1 VTKDLEI
8 VDDAGDEFY
17 ATNIPIPFYIRL
29 KLNSEKTKY
38 RAKILDESGNTRSF
52 YTGVTNRNFLELHV
66 PVIPLPN
73 KGKIIV
79 EIEVSDIESEES
91 TKHQATIDY
100 VSQEEYD
107 SIKKLDAT
115 KKAEEVDLPAEKDD
129 IIDEP
134 EEPSELT
141 SEELAYLTQT
151 TDSLP
156 AVKEVEEN
164 AEVKGVVESEVS
176 DQIKEPIDEIEESAE
191 LSVDEMAFLTQSEV
205 TIEDVKEEA
214 EIGESVT
221 EVSVQLEELAEDPE
235 RSAELSVDELAY
247 LTQRKEIIEEIEE
260 EVEIQEFETRASIQP
275 EELVDEPE
283 RSAELS
289 VDELAYLTQ
298 RAEILHESAK
308 EEEEKVTEQILSI
321 DTDEEE

>member
-1 VTKDLEI
+1 MTKDLEI

-29 KLNSEKTKY
+29 KLDSEKTKY

-115 KKAEEVDLPAEKDD
+115 NTVEEANHSVQKADV
-129 IIDEP
+129 IDEP

-164 AEVKGVVESEVS
+164 AEVKGVESEVL
-176 DQIKEPIDEIEESAE
+176 DQFKEPIDEIEESAE

-235 RSAELSVDELAY
+235 RSAELSVDELTY
-247 LTQRKEIIEEIEE
+247 LTQRKGIIEEIEE
-260 EVEIQEFETRASIQP
+260 DVEIQEFETRASVQL
-275 EELVDEPE
+275 EELSEEQE

-298 RAEILHESAK
+298 RAEILRESAK
-308 EEEEKVTEQILSI
+308 EEEEIVTEKLISI
-321 DTDEEE
+321 DSDEEE

>member
-1 VTKDLEI
+1 MTKDLEI

-29 KLNSEKTKY
+29 KLDSEKTKY

-115 KKAEEVDLPAEKDD
+115 NTVEEANHSVQKADV
-129 IIDEP
+129 IDEP
-134 EEPSELT
+134 EESSELT

-164 AEVKGVVESEVS
+164 AEVKGVESEVS
-176 DQIKEPIDEIEESAE
+176 DQFKEPIDEIEKSAE

-235 RSAELSVDELAY
+235 KSAELSVDELTY
-247 LTQRKEIIEEIEE
+247 LTQRKGIIEEIEE
-260 EVEIQEFETRASIQP
+260 DVEIQEFETRASVQL
-275 EELVDEPE
+275 EELSEEQE

-298 RAEILHESAK
+298 RAEILRESAK
-308 EEEEKVTEQILSI
+308 EEEEIVTEKLISI
-321 DTDEEE
+321 DSDEEE

>member
-1 VTKDLEI
+1 MTKDLEI

-29 KLNSEKTKY
+29 KLDSEKTKY

-107 SIKKLDAT
+107 SIKKQDAT
-115 KKAEEVDLPAEKDD
+115 KKAEEVDLPAEKED

-134 EEPSELT
+134 EESSELT

-164 AEVKGVVESEVS
+164 AEVKGVESEVS
-176 DQIKEPIDEIEESAE
+176 DQFKEPIDEIEKSAE

-235 RSAELSVDELAY
+235 KSAELSVDELTY
-247 LTQRKEIIEEIEE
+247 LTQRKGIIEEIEE
-260 EVEIQEFETRASIQP
+260 DVEIQEFETRASVQL
-275 EELVDEPE
+275 EELSEEQE

-298 RAEILHESAK
+298 RAEILRESAK
-308 EEEEKVTEQILSI
+308 EEEEIVTEKLISI
-321 DTDEEE
+321 DSDEEE

>member
-1 VTKDLEI
+1 MTKDLEI

-29 KLNSEKTKY
+29 KLDSEKTKY

-100 VSQEEYD
+100 VSQEECD
-107 SIKKLDAT
+107 SIKKQDAT
-115 KKAEEVDLPAEKDD
+115 KKAEEVDLPAEKED

-134 EEPSELT
+134 EESSELT

-156 AVKEVEEN
+156 AVKEVEES
-164 AEVKGVVESEVS
+164 AEVKGVEAEVS
-176 DQIKEPIDEIEESAE
+176 DQFKEPIDEIEKSAE

-235 RSAELSVDELAY
+235 KSAELSVDELTY
-247 LTQRKEIIEEIEE
+247 LTQRKGIIEEIEE
-260 EVEIQEFETRASIQP
+260 DVEIQEFETRASVQL
-275 EELVDEPE
+275 EELSEEQE

-298 RAEILHESAK
+298 RAEILRESAK
-308 EEEEKVTEQILSI
+308 EEEEIVTEKLISI
-321 DTDEEE
+321 DSDEEE

>member
-1 VTKDLEI
+1 MTKDLEI

-29 KLNSEKTKY
+29 KLDSEKTKY

-107 SIKKLDAT
+107 SIKKQDAT
-115 KKAEEVDLPAEKDD
+115 KKAEEVDLPAEKED

-134 EEPSELT
+134 EESSELT

-164 AEVKGVVESEVS
+164 AEVKGVESEVL
-176 DQIKEPIDEIEESAE
+176 DQFKEPIDEIEESAE

-235 RSAELSVDELAY
+235 KSAELSVDELTY
-247 LTQRKEIIEEIEE
+247 LTQRKGIIEEIEE
-260 EVEIQEFETRASIQP
+260 DVEIQEFETRASVQL
-275 EELVDEPE
+275 EELSEEQE

-298 RAEILHESAK
+298 RAEILRESAK
-308 EEEEKVTEQILSI
+308 EEEEIVTEKLISI
-321 DTDEEE
+321 DSDEEE